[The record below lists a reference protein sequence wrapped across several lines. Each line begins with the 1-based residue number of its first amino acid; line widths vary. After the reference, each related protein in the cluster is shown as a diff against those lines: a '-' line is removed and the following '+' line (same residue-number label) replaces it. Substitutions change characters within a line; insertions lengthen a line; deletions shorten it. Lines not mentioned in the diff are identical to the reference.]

1 MTSCRV
7 VKRHV
12 DALVDGELDSSAQ
25 IEFEKHLAGCVI
37 CREHAMFAQS
47 MKRAT
52 KQSLGGVKAPEHLRL
67 RVMTALDSAPRRTVS
82 VVPAAQAGEGRGPAG
97 RPGPSPHAP
106 RHEGGRLARYA
117 LPAAAVAVVALGFA
131 TQTDDASDAVAIE
144 AAGVPVFEE
153 VVRRHEREHPPEV
166 QGSPA
171 QMATWF
177 QRKLEFPARPVD
189 FGPRADVELLG
200 ARLSNVR
207 EREAAAF
214 YYQVRGHRVTVLV
227 FEPPPETFRGA
238 DHVRMEGHDLYYRTV
253 HGYTVPMVEMGGLT
267 YAFTGDLDRDSM
279 IRLAASAHPFQGR

>member
-1 MTSCRV
+1 MSSAAPTCRV

-52 KQSLGGVKAPEHLRL
+52 KAALGNVKAPEHLRL
-67 RVMTALDSAPRRTVS
+67 RLLTALDSSGPRADRAGALQAPRAPVLR
-82 VVPAAQAGEGRGPAG
+82 G
-97 RPGPSPHAP
+97 RPNDS
-106 RHEGGRLARYA
+106 RLARYA
-117 LPAAAVAVVALGFA
+117 LPAAAAAVVALGFA
-131 TQTDDASDAVAIE
+131 TQTDESANTVSL
-144 AAGVPVFEE
+144 AAAATPVFED

-166 QGSPA
+166 QGSPS

-189 FGPRADVELLG
+189 FGAPCRPPAPCDVELVG

-207 EREAAAF
+207 ERDAAAF
-214 YYQVRGHRVTVLV
+214 YYQVRGHRVTVMV
-227 FEPPPETFRGA
+227 FEPPPDTFRGA
-238 DHVRMEGHDLYYRTV
+238 DHVYVGGHDLYYRTV
-253 HGYTVPMVEMGGLT
+253 HGYTVPMVQMNGLT
-267 YAFTGDLDRDSM
+267 YAFTGDDLDRDAM
-279 IRLAASAHPFQGR
+279 IRLAASAHVGY

>member
-1 MTSCRV
+1 MTTCRV

-47 MKRAT
+47 MKRAS
-52 KQSLGGVKAPEHLRL
+52 KQALGGVKAPEHLRL

-82 VVPAAQAGEGRGPAG
+82 VVPVKPDER
-97 RPGPSPHAP
+97 RAP
-106 RHEGGRLARYA
+106 TPRQDSRLARYA

-131 TQTDDASDAVAIE
+131 TQTDDAADAVAIE

-153 VVRRHEREHPPEV
+153 VVRRNERDHPPEV

-171 QMATWF
+171 QMTTWF

-189 FGPRADVELLG
+189 FGPRADAELLG

-214 YYQVRGHRVTVLV
+214 YYAVRGHRVTVLV

-253 HGYTVPMVEMGGLT
+253 HGYTVPMVQMGGLT
-267 YAFTGDLDRDSM
+267 YAFTGDLDRDAM
-279 IRLAASAHPFQGR
+279 IRLAASAHPFQAY